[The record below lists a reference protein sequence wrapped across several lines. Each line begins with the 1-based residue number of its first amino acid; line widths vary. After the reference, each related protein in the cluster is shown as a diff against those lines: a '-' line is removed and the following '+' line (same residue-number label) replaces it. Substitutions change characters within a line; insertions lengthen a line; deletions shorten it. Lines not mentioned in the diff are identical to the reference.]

1 MNIFLREL
9 QAYRKSTIIW
19 AASLC
24 ALLGVFMGMYP
35 AFSAD
40 VEGLY
45 KVLENF
51 PAAFR
56 ALINISPE
64 TFFSVLGFY
73 GYILGFA
80 ILAASIQAMNLGVGV
95 ISKEGAGK
103 TADFL
108 LSKPIRRS
116 RIVSAKLA
124 AVLVAILFTNVVFVA
139 ASWLAVTAT
148 TSESF
153 SSGTLLLMA
162 STMLLVQLIFLAL
175 GTLFAVTIPKIKS
188 VVAVSLP
195 TVFAFYIIGA
205 IGDVLENVE
214 VRWVTPFRYYDPAYI
229 ITNETLETKFLIV
242 EVVFVVVALVAS
254 YVIFARKDIRAAV

>member
-1 MNIFLREL
+1 MNVFLREL
-9 QAYRKSTIIW
+9 QAYRRSTIIW
-19 AASLC
+19 VVSLSTIV
-24 ALLGVFMGMYP
+24 AVFMGIYP

-40 VEGLY
+40 VEGLM

-51 PAAFR
+51 PKAIQ
-56 ALINISPE
+56 ALVNISTE

-73 GYILGFA
+73 GYLLGFA
-80 ILAASIQAMNLGVGV
+80 VLAASIQAMNLGVGV
-95 ISKEGAGK
+95 ISKENAGK

-116 RIVSAKLA
+116 RVITAKLA
-124 AVLVAILFTNVVFVA
+124 AALTAVLITNVVFIA
-139 ASWLAVTAT
+139 ASYLAVEAAT
-148 TSESF
+148 SKSF
-153 SSGTLLLMA
+153 SVETLLLMA

-175 GTLFAVTIPKIKS
+175 GALFSVTIPKIKS

-214 VRWVTPFRYYDPAYI
+214 VRWVSPFRYYDPAYI
-229 ITNETLETKFLIV
+229 ITNQGLETKFLVI
-242 EVVFVVVALVAS
+242 EAVFVVAALVAT
-254 YVIFARKDIRAAV
+254 YVIFVKKDIRQSV

>member
-1 MNIFLREL
+1 MNVFLREL

-19 AASLC
+19 AVSLC
-24 ALLGVFMGMYP
+24 VIVAIFMGIYP

-51 PAAFR
+51 PAAIR
-56 ALINISPE
+56 ALVNITPQ

-73 GYILGFA
+73 GYLLGFA

-116 RIVSAKLA
+116 RVVSAKLA
-124 AVLVAILFTNVVFVA
+124 AVLVAILFTNAAFIA
-139 ASWLAVTAT
+139 ASYLAVIAV

-153 SSGTLLLMA
+153 STETLLLMS
-162 STMLLVQLIFLAL
+162 STMLLVQLIFVAL
-175 GTLFAVTIPKIKS
+175 GALFSVTIPKIKS

-205 IGDVLENVE
+205 IGDVLENVD

-229 ITNETLETKFLIV
+229 ITKGSLETKYLVV
-242 EVVFVVVALVAS
+242 EAVFIVVALIAT
-254 YVIFARKDIRAAV
+254 YVIFIKKDIRAAV